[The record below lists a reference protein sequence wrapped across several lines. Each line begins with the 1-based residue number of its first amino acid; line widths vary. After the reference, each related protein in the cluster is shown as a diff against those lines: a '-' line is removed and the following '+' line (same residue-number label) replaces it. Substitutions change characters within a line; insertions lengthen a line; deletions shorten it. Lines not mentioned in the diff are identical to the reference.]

1 MMYGYGGGGGGLW
14 MVLMWLVPIA
24 IIAVIV
30 WAVVK
35 LAQGS
40 NSGSQDS
47 PRSPNADEILDR
59 RLALGEIDPAT
70 HTQLREQLRRGGSA
84 SP

>member
-1 MMYGYGGGGGGLW
+1 MMYGYGGGGFW
-14 MVLMWLVPIA
+14 MVLLWLVPIA

-40 NSGSQDS
+40 GSGSTES
-47 PRSPNADEILDR
+47 PRPQTAEEILDR

-70 HTQLREQLRRGGSA
+70 HAQLREQLRRGGNA